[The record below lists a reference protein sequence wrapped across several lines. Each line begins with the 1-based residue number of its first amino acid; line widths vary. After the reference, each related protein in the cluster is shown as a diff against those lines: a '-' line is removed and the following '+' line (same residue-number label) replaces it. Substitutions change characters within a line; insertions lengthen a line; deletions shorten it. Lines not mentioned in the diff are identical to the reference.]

1 MLDLFDLS
9 PRERL
14 IAQLALAR
22 ALITTD
28 QLQRVMSL
36 VTDRCFFS
44 LGEIL
49 IGEGLVSLAQLDELL
64 QDYCSKLRLGELAM
78 ARGVIDEHQLEVALA
93 LQTERA
99 NPIGELFVELHFASP
114 QQIQMLI
121 DYQNR
126 LREAPAVA

>member
-14 IAQLALAR
+14 LAQLALSR

-28 QLQRVMSL
+28 QLQGAL
-36 VTDRCFFS
+36 TEVTDRCFFS
-44 LGEIL
+44 LGEVM
-49 IGEGLVSLAQLDELL
+49 IGQGLVTLAQLDELL

-93 LQTERA
+93 VQNERE

-121 DYQNR
+121 DYQAR
-126 LREAPAVA
+126 LREASVV